1 MGREVKGGKANVA
14 LCAALAGAALA
25 AGVAVAAAEPGP
37 LGVWLTEGG
46 KARVEIRPC
55 GAMLCGRIVWIG
67 DIPGIGGAEPRDVR
81 NIDENLRD
89 RPIVGLRVLTGLSDA
104 GGGRW
109 DGGTAYN
116 PEDGQI
122 YRARI
127 EIAGPDTLE
136 IEGCAL
142 LFCETRTWTRIE

>member
-1 MGREVKGGKANVA
+1 MKGGKANAV
-14 LCAALAGAALA
+14 LCAALIGAAFA
-25 AGVAVAAAEPGP
+25 AGLASADDEPGP

-46 KARVEIRPC
+46 GARVEIRPC
-55 GAMLCGRIVWIG
+55 GAMLCGRIVWIEE
-67 DIPGIGGAEPRDVR
+67 IPGIEGVEPRDVR

-109 DGGTAYN
+109 EGGTAYN

-122 YRARI
+122 YSARI
-127 EIAGPDTLE
+127 ELAGPDTLE
-136 IEGCAL
+136 VEGCAL
-142 LFCETRTWTRIE
+142 FFCETRTWTRIE

>member
-1 MGREVKGGKANVA
+1 MKGGKANVA
-14 LCAALAGAALA
+14 LCAALAGVAFA
-25 AGVAVAAAEPGP
+25 AGLATAAAEPGP
-37 LGVWLTEGG
+37 CGVWLTGGG

-55 GAMLCGRIVWIG
+55 GAMLCGRIVWVG
-67 DIPGIGGAEPRDVR
+67 NIPGIDGVEPRDVR
-81 NIDENLRD
+81 NIDENLRH

-122 YRARI
+122 YSAGI
-127 EIAGPDTLE
+127 ELAGPDTLE
-136 IEGCAL
+136 VEGCAL